1 MSQNRDILRSALE
14 LNNLRP
20 EADMSIEQYLM
31 TPESMTRQ
39 VNIMKP
45 VLNGK
50 KVLFLGDDDH
60 LSVLFGRY
68 LNVSPVV
75 VEYDAR
81 IRRSLRD
88 NYVKNNI
95 NNYLIEEYDARN
107 VLPRHVNTDAFYI
120 NPPYSSKNRGKGAK
134 VWLSRVAGAVP
145 VGSLS
150 VLVYPIDEGLQWTL
164 DCTNDILQYAYD
176 CGLMVVNI
184 DKDIHTY
191 DHLPK
196 DPGLL
201 SSNIYLYKFKD
212 CVAKEVK
219 DIDGGSLYR

>member
-1 MSQNRDILRSALE
+1 
-14 LNNLRP
+14 
-20 EADMSIEQYLM
+20 MSIEQYLM
-31 TPESMTRQ
+31 TPESMARQ
-39 VNIMKP
+39 VNIMEP

-107 VLPRHVNTDAFYI
+107 VLPRHVNADAFYI

-134 VWLSRVAGAVP
+134 VWLSRVARAVP

-191 DHLPK
+191 EHLPK

-212 CVAKEVK
+212 CVAKEIK

>member
-107 VLPRHVNTDAFYI
+107 FLPWHVNTDAFYI

-191 DHLPK
+191 EHLPK

>member
-20 EADMSIEQYLM
+20 EADMSVEQYLM

-68 LNVSPVV
+68 LSVSPFV

-95 NNYLIEEYDARN
+95 NNYIIEEYDARN
-107 VLPRHVNTDAFYI
+107 VLPQHIKTDAFYI

-176 CGLMVVNI
+176 CGLMIVNI

-191 DHLPK
+191 EHLPK

-219 DIDGGSLYR
+219 DVDGGSLYR

>member
-1 MSQNRDILRSALE
+1 
-14 LNNLRP
+14 
-20 EADMSIEQYLM
+20 MSIEQYLM

-107 VLPRHVNTDAFYI
+107 VLPRHVNADAFYI

-134 VWLSRVAGAVP
+134 VWLSRVARAVP

-150 VLVYPIDEGLQWTL
+150 VLVYPIDEGLQWIL

-191 DHLPK
+191 EHLPK

>member
-39 VNIMKP
+39 VNVMKP

-60 LSVLFGRY
+60 LSVLFGKY

-75 VEYDAR
+75 VEYDVR

-88 NYVKNNI
+88 NYVNNI

-107 VLPRHVNTDAFYI
+107 VLPRHVNADAFYI

-191 DHLPK
+191 GHLPK

-212 CVAKEVK
+212 CVAKEIK
-219 DIDGGSLYR
+219 DIDGSSLYR

>member
-1 MSQNRDILRSALE
+1 MSQNRDILCSALE

-31 TPESMTRQ
+31 TPESMARQ

-107 VLPRHVNTDAFYI
+107 VLPRHVNADAFYI

-134 VWLSRVAGAVP
+134 VWLSRVARAVP

-191 DHLPK
+191 EHLPK

-212 CVAKEVK
+212 CVAKEIK

>member
-1 MSQNRDILRSALE
+1 MSQNRDILCSALE

-107 VLPRHVNTDAFYI
+107 VLPRHVNADAFYI

-134 VWLSRVAGAVP
+134 VWLSRVARAVP

-191 DHLPK
+191 EHLPK

>member
-1 MSQNRDILRSALE
+1 MSQNRDILCSALE

-31 TPESMTRQ
+31 TPESMARQ

-95 NNYLIEEYDARN
+95 NSYLIEEYDARN
-107 VLPRHVNTDAFYI
+107 VLPRHVNADAFYI

-134 VWLSRVAGAVP
+134 VWLSRVARAVP

-191 DHLPK
+191 EHLPK

-212 CVAKEVK
+212 CVAKEIK

>member
-14 LNNLRP
+14 LNSLRP

-39 VNIMKP
+39 VDMMRLVFSN
-45 VLNGK
+45 K

-81 IRRSLRD
+81 TQLSLRD
-88 NYVKNNI
+88 NYARNNI
-95 NNYLIEEYDARN
+95 NNYIIEEYDARN
-107 VLPRHVNTDAFYI
+107 VLPQHIKADAFYI
-120 NPPYSSKNRGKGAK
+120 NPPYSSKNHGKGVK

-145 VGSLS
+145 VGSVS
-150 VLVYPIDEGLQWTL
+150 VLVYPIDEDLQWTL
-164 DCTNDILQYAYD
+164 DCTHDILQYAYD
-176 CGLMVVNI
+176 CGLIVVNI

-191 DHLPK
+191 GHLPK

-212 CVAKEVK
+212 CVAKEIK
-219 DIDGGSLYR
+219 DIDGSSLYR

>member
-1 MSQNRDILRSALE
+1 MSQNRDILCSALE

-107 VLPRHVNTDAFYI
+107 VLPRHVNADAFYI

-134 VWLSRVAGAVP
+134 VWLSRVARAVP

-150 VLVYPIDEGLQWTL
+150 VLVYPIDEGLQWIL

-191 DHLPK
+191 EHLPK

>member
-60 LSVLFGRY
+60 LSVLFGKY

-75 VEYDAR
+75 VEYDVR

-107 VLPRHVNTDAFYI
+107 FLPRHVNADAFYI

-191 DHLPK
+191 EHLPK

-219 DIDGGSLYR
+219 DIDGSSLYR

>member
-60 LSVLFGRY
+60 LSVLFGKY

-75 VEYDAR
+75 VEYDVR

-107 VLPRHVNTDAFYI
+107 FLPRHVNADAFYI

-191 DHLPK
+191 GHLPK

-212 CVAKEVK
+212 CVAKEIK
-219 DIDGGSLYR
+219 DIDGSSLYR

>member
-191 DHLPK
+191 EHLPK

-219 DIDGGSLYR
+219 DIDGGLLYR